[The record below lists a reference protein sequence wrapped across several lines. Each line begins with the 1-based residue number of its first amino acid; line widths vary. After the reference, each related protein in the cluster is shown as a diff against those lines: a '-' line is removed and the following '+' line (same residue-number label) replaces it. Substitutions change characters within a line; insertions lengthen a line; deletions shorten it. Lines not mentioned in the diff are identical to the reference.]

1 MRSKSQ
7 QSSFTVPIKLSYEK
21 DKGFPQLYNTIV
33 IIKQDFTIQIAYY
46 MYMKRNTVCFNYVF
60 KTILHSL
67 RKI

>member
-46 MYMKRNTVCFNYVF
+46 MYM
-60 KTILHSL
+60 I
-67 RKI
+67 